1 MEYDLTVH
9 SLKCP
14 KCEHGMEETTHQ
26 DIAIDRCT
34 YCQGLWFDDDRAA
47 QLKKLAGSE
56 YLDIGDPKEG
66 WKWDSHGDIDC
77 PRCSKLMKKC
87 ADPKQRHIWWEVCDD
102 HGVFMDAGEFTDYK
116 SETFL
121 DWFRGIIKG
130 KRKDIA
136 P

>member
-1 MEYDLTVH
+1 
-9 SLKCP
+9 
-14 KCEHGMEETTHQ
+14 
-26 DIAIDRCT
+26 
-34 YCQGLWFDDDRAA
+34 
-47 QLKKLAGSE
+47 
-56 YLDIGDPKEG
+56 
-66 WKWDSHGDIDC
+66 
-77 PRCSKLMKKC
+77 MKKC